1 MYNGTIN
8 ERKKE
13 MAEYFAHHSAW
24 VDEDGSY
31 GVGNVIHFDVNDLTE
46 DQWEVVSELGD
57 NSRYDY
63 VYALLNGEDVSE
75 WED

>member
-1 MYNGTIN
+1 MELSTKG
-8 ERKKE
+8 KQ
-13 MAEYFAHHSAW
+13 MAEYFTHHSAW

-31 GVGNVIHFDVNDLTE
+31 GIGSVIHFAIDALTD
-46 DQWEVVSELGD
+46 DQWEVISNLND
-57 NSRYDY
+57 NSRYEY